1 MIKRIST
8 VFPTLKQYQGLC
20 AGEQAMR
27 SDSIVRTAAAD
38 ACMTCRVVL
47 IRRDMFAQK
56 QVMHRRALVLF
67 AHFHSP
73 ESPFA
78 MLPLELVGHIVGSI
92 TTMGCPGFDDHYL
105 VRFSSAITSQTF
117 SSFLATDARGQADAK
132 RDQRVLD

>member
-1 MIKRIST
+1 
-8 VFPTLKQYQGLC
+8 
-20 AGEQAMR
+20 
-27 SDSIVRTAAAD
+27 
-38 ACMTCRVVL
+38 
-47 IRRDMFAQK
+47 MFVQK

-105 VRFSSAITSQTF
+105 VRASSLLLRHHKSNLLI
-117 SSFLATDARGQADAK
+117 LCDARCTWTG
-132 RDQRVLD
+132 

>member
-1 MIKRIST
+1 
-8 VFPTLKQYQGLC
+8 
-20 AGEQAMR
+20 
-27 SDSIVRTAAAD
+27 
-38 ACMTCRVVL
+38 
-47 IRRDMFAQK
+47 MFAQK

-78 MLPLELVGHIVGSI
+78 MLPLEIVGHIVGSI

-105 VRFSSAITSQTF
+105 VRLSSAITSQTF

-132 RDQRVLD
+132 RDQRVLDQHCTRLR